1 VKFISGLKES
11 DRESVFKKNY
21 MKIFAL
27 SIILLIVGIIIASIG
42 RIYSINVDIDTSEEY
57 ENYIKTMGTI
67 FTLTGLTL
75 QLGIVLFS
83 LSTFMGA
90 AVDKTLS
97 GEVRRGMVFASSM
110 AIIGLVLLMMFQG
123 IFIM

>member
-1 VKFISGLKES
+1 
-11 DRESVFKKNY
+11 

>member
-1 VKFISGLKES
+1 MKFISGLKES
-11 DRESVFKKNY
+11 DRESVFEKNY

-27 SIILLIVGIIIASIG
+27 SIILLIVGIIIVSIG

-57 ENYIKTMGTI
+57 ENYIKTMASI
-67 FTLTGLTL
+67 STLTGLTL

-110 AIIGLVLLMMFQG
+110 AIIALVLLMIFQG
-123 IFIM
+123 IFVM